1 MDFLGQRLWEPWRF
15 TNSLAWCSGGFRI
28 RQGQRP
34 SSSRMGSQLL
44 KWRTIESTKNIAGAG
59 LEALLPLRNMIRSR
73 GSPCFLK
80 LPWLQHGSI
89 SEFDG
94 SLIYSRQVKC
104 WDFSS
109 SDGELT
115 FSKKKKK
122 SQILQ
127 NDSRAAHYFRWK
139 GQLCRLSLL
148 RSFLCGSSFKSFIP
162 KCSYWSVSHSFY
174 VSLSSVPAKHPFP
187 LTPEVL
193 SGAQQLRSSRVQIC
207 FQYPISKKFY
217 MYDFI

>member
-15 TNSLAWCSGGFRI
+15 TNSLALCRGGFRI

-122 SQILQ
+122 KVKSCRMTAVQLII
-127 NDSRAAHYFRWK
+127 STERA
-139 GQLCRLSLL
+139 
-148 RSFLCGSSFKSFIP
+148 SSAGCPCFAA
-162 KCSYWSVSHSFY
+162 SYVVPASSHS
-174 VSLSSVPAKHPFP
+174 SLSAHTG
-187 LTPEVL
+187 L
-193 SGAQQLRSSRVQIC
+193 
-207 FQYPISKKFY
+207 
-217 MYDFI
+217 

>member
-1 MDFLGQRLWEPWRF
+1 M
-15 TNSLAWCSGGFRI
+15 C
-28 RQGQRP
+28 
-34 SSSRMGSQLL
+34 SQLL
-44 KWRTIESTKNIAGAG
+44 KWRTIESTKNIAGPG
-59 LEALLPLRNMIRSR
+59 LEALLPLQNMIRSR

-80 LPWLQHGSI
+80 LPWLKHCSI

-122 SQILQ
+122 KVKSCRMTAMQLII
-127 NDSRAAHYFRWK
+127 SAKRASSA
-139 GQLCRLSLL
+139 GCPC
-148 RSFLCGSSFKSFIP
+148 FLCGSSFKSFIP
-162 KCSYWSVSHSFY
+162 KCSYWSVSQSFY

-193 SGAQQLRSSRVQIC
+193 SGAQQLRSNRVQIC
-207 FQYPISKKFY
+207 FRYPISKKFY